1 MTKMTEENKN
11 VKNFPNY
18 GSVPKLRF
26 SEFKDKWENK
36 KLGELMTFKVTNS
49 YSRDNL
55 NYESGTVKNVHYG
68 DIHTKFQTLFDLGKE
83 NVPYI
88 NEDIPLNRISEDF
101 YCQEGDI
108 IFADASEDL
117 NDVGKSIEITNLNG
131 EKLLSGLHTLLARPQ
146 KNNFSKGFLG
156 YLFKSDFVRNQIKRE
171 AQGSKV
177 LSINV
182 GRISNIN
189 LSFPSIS
196 EQRKISEFLSL
207 LDKRI
212 LCSMKIIEDTRKMKL
227 KLSHNLF
234 TQNFRINQQ
243 YISKWEE
250 KTLGDISAILMGQSP
265 DSSAY
270 NTDEKGLPLIQGNAD
285 IVQRFSQPRQFT
297 TQITKTCD
305 IGDIILTVRAP
316 VGYVAKSKHFACI
329 GRGVCA
335 IKSSEKSD
343 SEFIYQFLLYFENKW
358 SSFEQGSTFASVNS
372 SDIKTI
378 KINVPTIEEQR
389 EIAQFLKTF
398 DEKIN
403 IEAELL
409 AQYENQKKYLLQNLF
424 I

>member
-1 MTKMTEENKN
+1 MR
-11 VKNFPNY
+11 FP
-18 GSVPKLRF
+18 
-26 SEFKDKWENK
+26 EFNDEWENK
-36 KLGELMTFKVTNS
+36 KLGDLMTFKVTNS

-55 NYESGTVKNVHYG
+55 NYESGTVKNIHYG
-68 DIHTKFQTLFDLGKE
+68 DIHTKFQTLFDLEKE
-83 NVPYI
+83 NVPYV
-88 NEDIPLNRISEDF
+88 NEDISLNRISEDF
-101 YCQEGDI
+101 YCQEGDV

-156 YLFKSDFVRNQIKRE
+156 YLLKSDFVRNQIKKE
-171 AQGSKV
+171 SQGSKV

-182 GRISNIN
+182 GRISNIH

-196 EQRKISEFLSL
+196 EQQKISEFLSL

-227 KLSHNLF
+227 NLLHNLF
-234 TQNFRINQQ
+234 TQNFRISKQ

-285 IVQRFSQPRQFT
+285 IVHRFSEPRQFT
-297 TQITKTCD
+297 NQITKTCD

-335 IKSSEKSD
+335 IKSNEKSD

-358 SSFEQGSTFASVNS
+358 SSFEQGSTFTSVNS
-372 SDIKTI
+372 SEIKTI
-378 KINVPTIEEQR
+378 KINVPAIEEQR

-403 IEAELL
+403 LETELL

-424 I
+424 V

>member
-1 MTKMTEENKN
+1 MR
-11 VKNFPNY
+11 FP
-18 GSVPKLRF
+18 
-26 SEFKDKWENK
+26 EFNDEWENK
-36 KLGELMTFKVTNS
+36 KLGDLMTFKVTNS

-55 NYESGTVKNVHYG
+55 NYESGTVKNIHYG
-68 DIHTKFQTLFDLGKE
+68 DIHTKFQTLFDLEKE
-83 NVPYI
+83 NVPYV
-88 NEDIPLNRISEDF
+88 NEDISLNRISEDF
-101 YCQEGDI
+101 YCQEGDV

-156 YLFKSDFVRNQIKRE
+156 YLLKSDFVRNQIKKE
-171 AQGSKV
+171 SQGSKV

-182 GRISNIN
+182 GRISNIH

-196 EQRKISEFLSL
+196 EQQKISEFLSL

-227 KLSHNLF
+227 NLLHNLF
-234 TQNFRINQQ
+234 TQNFRISKQ

-285 IVQRFSQPRQFT
+285 IVHRFSEPRQFT
-297 TQITKTCD
+297 NQITKTCD

-335 IKSSEKSD
+335 IKSNEKSD

-358 SSFEQGSTFASVNS
+358 SSFEQGSTFTSVNS

-378 KINVPTIEEQR
+378 KINVPAIEEQR

-403 IEAELL
+403 LETELL

-424 I
+424 V